1 MSTIS
6 ASTTSSTAYKVTADT
21 TGALVLQTG
30 ATPTTAVTISSAQV
44 VTLTNALPVA
54 SGGSGVTTS
63 TGSGAVVLG
72 TSPTISS
79 PTINGT
85 PVMDASII
93 TRGTAVAST
102 SGTSISFT
110 ALPSWVKRITIM
122 FRSVSTSGTGNPL
135 FQLGTGSTTYTTSG
149 YLGAGSTLDTASVST
164 AAFTAGFGLNISN
177 AGNVIHGS
185 IVITNI
191 DSNIWV
197 ASGVFARSDAN
208 TTTTGGSISLGAAL
222 TAVRATTSNG
232 TDTFDAGS
240 INILYE

>member
-1 MSTIS
+1 MSI
-6 ASTTSSTAYKVTADT
+6 
-21 TGALVLQTG
+21 LVLTSDTLIG
-30 ATPTTAVTISSAQV
+30 TAAAGNLEYNGQFYGTDSNASRAQ
-44 VTLTNALPVA
+44 
-54 SGGSGVTTS
+54 
-63 TGSGAVVLG
+63 
-72 TSPTISS
+72 
-79 PTINGT
+79 
-85 PVMDASII
+85 MQRI
-93 TRGTAVAST
+93 TQSTAVAST

-122 FRSVSTSGTGNPL
+122 FRSVSLSGTANPL

-149 YLGAGSTLDTASVST
+149 YLGAGSSLDASTVST

-177 AGNVIHGS
+177 AANVIHGS

-222 TAVRATTSNG
+222 TAVRVTTSNG

-240 INILYE
+240 INIIYEG

>member
-1 MSTIS
+1 MSLILSGTNGLSDVDGS
-6 ASTTSSTAYKVTADT
+6 AATPAIRGTDANTGIFFPAADT
-21 TGALVLQTG
+21 IAFAEGGAEIARFDSSGNLLIGTTTQSTGALLTVNG
-30 ATPTTAVTISSAQV
+30 SIKGTI
-44 VTLTNALPVA
+44 
-54 SGGSGVTTS
+54 TS
-63 TGSGAVVLG
+63 
-72 TSPTISS
+72 
-79 PTINGT
+79 
-85 PVMDASII
+85 
-93 TRGTAVAST
+93 GTAVAST

-122 FRSVSTSGTGNPL
+122 CRSVSLSGSANPL

-149 YLGAGSTLDTASVST
+149 YLGASSFIDVSVVGS
-164 AAFTAGFGLNISN
+164 AAFTAGFGLNIAG

-208 TTTTGGSISLGAAL
+208 TVTTGGSISLGAAL
-222 TAVRATTSNG
+222 TAVRVTTSNG

-240 INILYE
+240 VNILYEG